1 MAVFVL
7 MIKVEENREKV
18 IYKFG
23 PDRKCMGIIEYNKIT
38 DQFLILEK
46 VNDGKISN
54 EAYERWAAEKIAK
67 LMYREGG
74 VFQDRTVVEK

>member
-7 MIKVEENREKV
+7 MIKVEEDGEKV

-23 PDRKCMGIIEYNKIT
+23 PNSKYMGIIEYNKIT
-38 DQFLILEK
+38 DQFLIREK

-67 LMYREGG
+67 LMYRAGG
-74 VFQDRTVVEK
+74 IFPDQTVVEK

>member
-23 PDRKCMGIIEYNKIT
+23 PDRKCMGIIEYNK
-38 DQFLILEK
+38 K
-46 VNDGKISN
+46 V
-54 EAYERWAAEKIAK
+54 
-67 LMYREGG
+67 
-74 VFQDRTVVEK
+74 

>member
-46 VNDGKISN
+46 VNDG
-54 EAYERWAAEKIAK
+54 IA
-67 LMYREGG
+67 
-74 VFQDRTVVEK
+74 

>member
-23 PDRKCMGIIEYNKIT
+23 PDRKCMGIIEYNRNK
-38 DQFLILEK
+38 K
-46 VNDGKISN
+46 SS
-54 EAYERWAAEKIAK
+54 
-67 LMYREGG
+67 
-74 VFQDRTVVEK
+74 VFNAFIGEV